1 MMMLYMMT
9 AIDRLV
15 NIIIYDKNITNI
27 SGSVLL
33 SVNIIGT

>member
-1 MMMLYMMT
+1 MMLYMMT
-9 AIDRLV
+9 PIDRLV